1 MIEQV
6 KEMEEMAESLGFNL
20 VEFQSPVSI
29 GIYRQPCG
37 QASYR
42 LVEKTTGKIKTYG
55 TLETIRAYLLM
66 NNRF

>member
-6 KEMEEMAESLGFNL
+6 KKMAESLGFNL
-20 VEFQSPVSI
+20 VEFESPVSI

-37 QASYR
+37 QPSYR
-42 LVEKTTGKIKTYG
+42 LVDRQGKIKTYG
-55 TLETIRAYLLM
+55 TLETIRAYLTM

>member
-6 KEMEEMAESLGFNL
+6 KEMAESLGFNL
-20 VEFQSPVSI
+20 VEFESPVSI

-37 QASYR
+37 QPSYR
-42 LVEKTTGKIKTYG
+42 LVDKQGKIKTYG
-55 TLETIRAYLLM
+55 TLETIRAYLTM

>member
-6 KEMEEMAESLGFNL
+6 KEMAESLGFHL
-20 VEFQSPVSI
+20 VEFESPVSI

-37 QASYR
+37 QKSYR
-42 LVEKTTGKIKTYG
+42 LVDRQGKIKTYG
-55 TLETIRAYLLM
+55 TLETIKAYLLM

>member
-6 KEMEEMAESLGFNL
+6 KKMAESLGFNL

-37 QASYR
+37 QKSYR
-42 LVEKTTGKIKTYG
+42 LVDESGKIITYG
-55 TLETIRAYLLM
+55 TLETINAYFQM
-66 NNRF
+66 KNRF

>member
-6 KEMEEMAESLGFNL
+6 KEMAESLGFHL
-20 VEFQSPVSI
+20 VEFESPVSI

-37 QASYR
+37 QKSYR
-42 LVEKTTGKIKTYG
+42 LVDKQGKIKTYG

>member
-6 KEMEEMAESLGFNL
+6 KEMAESLGFHL

-42 LVEKTTGKIKTYG
+42 LVEKTTGKIITYG
-55 TLETIRAYLLM
+55 TLETINAYFQM
-66 NNRF
+66 KNRF

>member
-6 KEMEEMAESLGFNL
+6 KKMAESLGFNL
-20 VEFQSPVSI
+20 VEFQSPVSV

-37 QASYR
+37 QPSYK
-42 LVEKTTGKIKTYG
+42 LVDETGKIKTYG
-55 TLETIRAYLLM
+55 TLETIKAYLQM